1 MQIPS
6 YIQTILDTFEKA
18 GYESYLVG
26 GCVRDFLLS
35 RPIHDYDLCTNALP
49 IQVQSLF
56 SHTIPT
62 GILHG
67 TITILE
73 AGQSVECTTY
83 RKEKGYS
90 DNRHPDHIDYV
101 SSLSEDLLRRDF
113 TINALAYHP
122 KKGIVDV
129 TGGQKDLHD
138 HIIRAIGDPS
148 LRFQEDALRM
158 IRAHRFAAVLH
169 FQIEEKTREAIHEN
183 ADLIKNV
190 AVERIVPELDLILKT
205 DPIQI
210 RNMLDLLEPWIPE
223 LKECVSCSQH
233 SIYHTTN
240 VLDHTLQAIQ
250 YLPTYDQEAA
260 WALLLH
266 DLGKPSTK
274 TTDTHGLDHFKGH
287 PKVSAQIA
295 RRVVKALKMPKK
307 TQKMI
312 ETLVLYHDDVRA
324 PSLKW
329 LYKYRIQLGMSDE
342 WIHKLFLVQYGD
354 IMAHS
359 QKGQKRLGLLK
370 ETVVFYEK
378 EKKER
383 PLSLKDLAINGN
395 DIKNALGV
403 LDHQIGN
410 LLKEAL
416 DHAFY
421 HPEKNNRA
429 DLLSYL
435 ERRNHSS

>member
-129 TGGQKDLHD
+129 TGGQK
-138 HIIRAIGDPS
+138 RPS
-148 LRFQEDALRM
+148 
-158 IRAHRFAAVLH
+158 
-169 FQIEEKTREAIHEN
+169 
-183 ADLIKNV
+183 
-190 AVERIVPELDLILKT
+190 
-205 DPIQI
+205 
-210 RNMLDLLEPWIPE
+210 
-223 LKECVSCSQH
+223 
-233 SIYHTTN
+233 
-240 VLDHTLQAIQ
+240 
-250 YLPTYDQEAA
+250 
-260 WALLLH
+260 
-266 DLGKPSTK
+266 
-274 TTDTHGLDHFKGH
+274 
-287 PKVSAQIA
+287 
-295 RRVVKALKMPKK
+295 
-307 TQKMI
+307 
-312 ETLVLYHDDVRA
+312 
-324 PSLKW
+324 
-329 LYKYRIQLGMSDE
+329 
-342 WIHKLFLVQYGD
+342 
-354 IMAHS
+354 
-359 QKGQKRLGLLK
+359 
-370 ETVVFYEK
+370 
-378 EKKER
+378 
-383 PLSLKDLAINGN
+383 
-395 DIKNALGV
+395 
-403 LDHQIGN
+403 
-410 LLKEAL
+410 
-416 DHAFY
+416 
-421 HPEKNNRA
+421 
-429 DLLSYL
+429 
-435 ERRNHSS
+435 